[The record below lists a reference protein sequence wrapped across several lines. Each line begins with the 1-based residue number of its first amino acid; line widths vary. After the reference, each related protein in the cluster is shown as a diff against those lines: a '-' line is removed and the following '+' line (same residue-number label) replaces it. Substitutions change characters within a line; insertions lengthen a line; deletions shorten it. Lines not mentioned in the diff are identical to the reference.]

1 MRNRRENPMT
11 RVLRAARLG
20 LAVLCGAFAV
30 GVTLAGNR
38 VPAADPGLA
47 TDPVLA
53 GDPMLTAAAA
63 PAPNGVLPATPP
75 ANGAPPAAP
84 APASEP
90 VAPLRD
96 VGFDQ
101 KLGEQVPLD
110 LEFRDETGRTVRLG
124 DLFGGKPVIL
134 SLAYYDCPMICA
146 LALQG
151 ISSSMKPLTFTPGKE
166 FEVVTVSFDPRET
179 PALARLKKTHYLDL
193 YGRPEAEAGWHF
205 LTGDPDAIRRLT
217 QAVGF
222 RYVWDAEQKQFAHPT
237 GIVLLTPNGIVA
249 RYIFGI
255 EYSSKDLRLGL
266 IDAAGGRIGTLADK
280 LLLLCYSYDP
290 NTGRYSGL
298 ALNMVR
304 AGGVLTVML
313 LGGFIIGMA
322 RRDKARGGG
331 APGPASAGGGG
342 SRAGRGGGAG

>member
-1 MRNRRENPMT
+1 MRNRHEKPMT
-11 RVLRAARLG
+11 RATWAARLG
-20 LAVLCGAFAV
+20 LVALCVVLAL
-30 GVTLAGNR
+30 GVALAAHR
-38 VPAADPGLA
+38 APAADPGLA

-53 GDPMLTAAAA
+53 GDPVLAAAA
-63 PAPNGVLPATPP
+63 APP
-75 ANGAPPAAP
+75 ANGAPAAAP

-101 KLGEQVPLD
+101 KLGDQVPLD
-110 LEFRDETGRTVRLG
+110 LEFRDETGRAVRLG

-151 ISSSMKPLTFTPGKE
+151 IASSMKPLTFTPGKE

-193 YGRPEAEAGWHF
+193 YGRPQAEAGWHF

-237 GIVLLTPNGIVA
+237 GIVLLTPKGIVA

-255 EYSSKDLRLGL
+255 EYSTKDLRLGL

-322 RRDKARGGG
+322 RRDRRGARDATPGARGG
-331 APGPASAGGGG
+331 AAAS
-342 SRAGRGGGAG
+342 GRGGEAG